1 MAGVAALLGR
11 LEEEDETF
19 DFADAFLNNA
29 ITVEQLARAMYEQR
43 KKDINKAQSD
53 TLLNLA
59 RALGC
64 GMEDIME

>member
-1 MAGVAALLGR
+1 MAGVAGLLGR

-43 KKDINKAQSD
+43 KKNINKSQSD
-53 TLLNLA
+53 TLRNIA
-59 RALGC
+59 QALGC